1 MRIVKN
7 IEDPTVKFKDLM
19 IGDAFLDGDENV
31 CIKVPMVYSDFSG
44 GDTESLLEGCMDADD
59 FYQHQVNAY
68 DLENNEFFWI
78 DDDTNVRPLNARM
91 EVK

>member
-19 IGDAFLDGDENV
+19 IGDAFLDFDENV
-31 CIKVPMVYSDFSG
+31 CIKVPMVYNEFSNAE
-44 GDTESLLEGCMDADD
+44 TESLLEGCMDADE
-59 FYQHQVNAY
+59 FYQHQANTY
-68 DLENNEFFWI
+68 DLENNEFFWL
-78 DDDTNVRPLNARM
+78 DEDTQVRPLNARM

>member
-31 CIKVPMVYSDFSG
+31 CLKVPMVYKEFSETE
-44 GDTESLLEGCMDADD
+44 TESLLEGGMDADD
-59 FYQHQVNAY
+59 FYQYQANAY
-68 DLENNEFFWI
+68 DLESNKFFWLE
-78 DDDTNVRPLNARM
+78 DSDSVRQLNAYI

>member
-7 IEDPTVKFKDLM
+7 IEDPTVKFEDLT

-31 CIKVPMVYSDFSG
+31 CMKIPMVYNEFSEKE
-44 GDTESLLEGCMDADD
+44 TESLLEGRMTDYD
-59 FYQHQVNAY
+59 FHQHEANAY
-68 DLENNEFFWI
+68 DLEHNEFFWL
-78 DDDTNVRPLNARM
+78 DEEEEVRPLKTYL

>member
-7 IEDPTVKFKDLM
+7 IENPTVRFKDLM

-31 CIKVPMVYSDFSG
+31 CLKVPMVYSDFS
-44 GDTESLLEGCMDADD
+44 DAETENLLEGCMSAESL
-59 FYQHQVNAY
+59 YQHEANSY
-68 DLENNEFFWI
+68 DLENNEFFML
-78 DDDTNVRPLNARM
+78 DEDEEVRPLKAYL